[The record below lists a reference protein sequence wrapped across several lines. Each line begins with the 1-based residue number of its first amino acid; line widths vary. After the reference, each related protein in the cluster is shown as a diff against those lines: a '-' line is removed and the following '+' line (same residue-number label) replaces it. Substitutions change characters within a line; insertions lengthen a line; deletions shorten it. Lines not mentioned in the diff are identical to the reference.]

1 MDYEGFFKERL
12 KALRAPRGYT
22 GSSADLERALR
33 GLNVHASPAR
43 PVSVSCGCPP
53 LRRAGVRLYR
63 LV

>member
-1 MDYEGFFKERL
+1 MAARRL
-12 KALRAPRGYT
+12 VGREIFEDEARAVALQNEP
-22 GSSADLERALR
+22 L

-43 PVSVSCGCPP
+43 PLSVSHGYPP